1 MEPGTCAAPG
11 TLPSGTPE
19 KAERA
24 MKVSECMTTDVK
36 SADPSRS
43 IQDAAKLMDKN
54 DCGSLPVG
62 EGDRLVGMITDRD
75 IVIRAV
81 AAGLPLDT
89 PIREVMTKEVKYC
102 FENDEIDDVAENMGD
117 IQMRR
122 IPVLNSK
129 KRIVG
134 IVSIGDL
141 ARSDEQCAGEALAEI
156 AQPGNGRA
164 AA

>member
-1 MEPGTCAAPG
+1 
-11 TLPSGTPE
+11 
-19 KAERA
+19 
-24 MKVSECMTTDVK
+24 MKVSQVMTTEVK
-36 SADPSRS
+36 IADPSRT
-43 IQDAAKLMDKN
+43 IQDAAKLMDKT

-81 AAGLPLDT
+81 AAGLPADT
-89 PIREVMTKEVKYC
+89 PIRDVMTKELKYC
-102 FENDEIDDVAENMGD
+102 FEDDEVEDVAEKMSE

-122 IPVLNSK
+122 LPVLNSK

-141 ARSDEQCAGEALAEI
+141 ARSDDECAGEALAGI
-156 AQPGNGRA
+156 AQPGNGRVA
-164 AA
+164 A

>member
-1 MEPGTCAAPG
+1 
-11 TLPSGTPE
+11 
-19 KAERA
+19 

-36 SADPSRS
+36 IADPSRS

-81 AAGLPLDT
+81 AAGLPPDT
-89 PIREVMTKEVKYC
+89 PIRDVMTKEVRYC
-102 FENDEIDDVAENMGD
+102 FENDDIEDVAENMGG

-122 IPVLNSK
+122 LPVLNSK
-129 KRIVG
+129 KRT
-134 IVSIGDL
+134 
-141 ARSDEQCAGEALAEI
+141 
-156 AQPGNGRA
+156 
-164 AA
+164 

>member
-1 MEPGTCAAPG
+1 
-11 TLPSGTPE
+11 
-19 KAERA
+19 
-24 MKVSECMTTDVK
+24 MKVSEVMTTDVK
-36 SADPSRS
+36 IADPSRT

-75 IVIRAV
+75 LVVRAL
-81 AAGLPLDT
+81 AAGMPANT
-89 PIREVMTKEVKYC
+89 PIRDVMTRELKYC
-102 FENDEIDDVAENMGD
+102 FENDEIEDVAENMSD

-122 IPVLNSK
+122 LPVLNSK

-141 ARSDEQCAGEALAEI
+141 ARSDENCAGEALAAI
-156 AQPGNGRA
+156 AHPGNGRA

>member
-1 MEPGTCAAPG
+1 
-11 TLPSGTPE
+11 
-19 KAERA
+19 
-24 MKVSECMTTDVK
+24 MKVNEVMTTEVK
-36 SADPSRS
+36 IADPSRT
-43 IQDAAKLMDKN
+43 IQDAAKLMDQT

-81 AAGLPLDT
+81 AAGLPADT
-89 PIREVMTKEVKYC
+89 QIRDVMTKEMKYC
-102 FENDEIDDVAENMGD
+102 FENDEVEDVAENMGD

-122 IPVLNSK
+122 LPVLNSK

-141 ARSDEQCAGEALAEI
+141 ARSDDECAGEALASI

>member
-1 MEPGTCAAPG
+1 ME
-11 TLPSGTPE
+11 S
-19 KAERA
+19 A
-24 MKVSECMTTDVK
+24 MKVSEVMTTDVK
-36 SADPSRS
+36 IADPNRT

-62 EGDRLVGMITDRD
+62 EADRLVGMITDRD

-81 AAGLPLDT
+81 AAGLPAST
-89 PIREVMTKEVKYC
+89 PIRDVMTKEMKYC
-102 FENDEIDDVAENMGD
+102 HENDDIEDVARNMGEV
-117 IQMRR
+117 QMRR
-122 IPVLNSK
+122 LPVLNAE

-141 ARSDEQCAGEALAEI
+141 ARSDEECAGNALADI
-156 AQPGNGRA
+156 AQPGNGKA

>member
-1 MEPGTCAAPG
+1 
-11 TLPSGTPE
+11 
-19 KAERA
+19 
-24 MKVSECMTTDVK
+24 MKVSEVMTREVK
-36 SADPSRS
+36 IADPSRS
-43 IQDAAKLMDKN
+43 IQDAAKLMEKN

-81 AAGLPLDT
+81 AAGLAPST
-89 PIREVMTKEVKYC
+89 PIREVMSRELKYC
-102 FENDEIDDVAENMGD
+102 FEDDEIEDVAENMAD
-117 IQMRR
+117 IRMRR
-122 IPVLNSK
+122 LPVLNSK

-134 IVSIGDL
+134 IVSLGDL
-141 ARSDEQCAGEALAEI
+141 ARSDGECAGEALAGI

>member
-1 MEPGTCAAPG
+1 
-11 TLPSGTPE
+11 
-19 KAERA
+19 
-24 MKVSECMTTDVK
+24 MKVSQVMTTEVK
-36 SADPSRS
+36 IADPSRT
-43 IQDAAKLMDKN
+43 IQDAAKLMDKT

-81 AAGLPLDT
+81 AAGLPADT
-89 PIREVMTKEVKYC
+89 PIRDVMTKELKYC
-102 FENDEIDDVAENMGD
+102 FEDDEVEDVAENMSE

-122 IPVLNSK
+122 LPVLNSK

-141 ARSDEQCAGEALAEI
+141 ARSDDECAGEALAGI
-156 AQPGNGRA
+156 AQPGNGRVA
-164 AA
+164 A

>member
-36 SADPSRS
+36 IADPSRS

-81 AAGLPLDT
+81 AAGLPPDT

-122 IPVLNSK
+122 LPVLNSK

>member
-1 MEPGTCAAPG
+1 
-11 TLPSGTPE
+11 
-19 KAERA
+19 
-24 MKVSECMTTDVK
+24 MKVSEVMTSDVK
-36 SADPSRS
+36 IADPSRS

-81 AAGLPLDT
+81 AAGLPAST
-89 PIREVMTKEVKYC
+89 PIRDVMSGDIKYC
-102 FENDEIDDVAENMGD
+102 FEDEEIEDVADNMGD

-122 IPVLNSK
+122 LPVLNRD
-129 KRIVG
+129 KRVVG
-134 IVSIGDL
+134 IVSIGDV
-141 ARSDEQCAGEALAEI
+141 ARSDEECAGEALAGI
-156 AQPGNGRA
+156 AQPGNGKA

>member
-1 MEPGTCAAPG
+1 M
-11 TLPSGTPE
+11 
-19 KAERA
+19 ERA
-24 MKVSECMTTDVK
+24 MKISEVMTTEVK
-36 SADPSRS
+36 IADPSRT

-81 AAGLPLDT
+81 AAGLPADT
-89 PIREVMTKEVKYC
+89 PIREIMSKEMKYC
-102 FENDEIDDVAENMGD
+102 FENDDVDEVADNMSD

-122 IPVLNSK
+122 LPVLNSK

-141 ARSDEQCAGEALAEI
+141 ARSDEQCAGEALAGI
-156 AQPGNGRA
+156 AQPGNGRVA
-164 AA
+164 A

>member
-1 MEPGTCAAPG
+1 
-11 TLPSGTPE
+11 
-19 KAERA
+19 
-24 MKVSECMTTDVK
+24 MKVSEVMTREVK
-36 SADPSRS
+36 IADPSRS
-43 IQDAAKLMDKN
+43 IQDAAKLMEKN

-81 AAGLPLDT
+81 AAGLAPST
-89 PIREVMTKEVKYC
+89 PIREVMSRELKYC
-102 FENDEIDDVAENMGD
+102 FEDDEIEDVAENMGD
-117 IQMRR
+117 IRMRR
-122 IPVLNSK
+122 LPVLNSK

-134 IVSIGDL
+134 IVSLGDL
-141 ARSDEQCAGEALAEI
+141 ARSDDECAGEALADI

>member
-36 SADPSRS
+36 IADPSRS

-122 IPVLNSK
+122 LPVLNSK

>member
-1 MEPGTCAAPG
+1 
-11 TLPSGTPE
+11 
-19 KAERA
+19 

-36 SADPSRS
+36 IADPSRS

-81 AAGLPLDT
+81 AAGLPPDT

-122 IPVLNSK
+122 LPVLNSK

>member
-1 MEPGTCAAPG
+1 
-11 TLPSGTPE
+11 
-19 KAERA
+19 
-24 MKVSECMTTDVK
+24 MKVSEVMTSDVK
-36 SADPSRS
+36 IADPSRT

-81 AAGLPLDT
+81 AGGLPANTL
-89 PIREVMTKEVKYC
+89 IRDVMTKELKYC
-102 FENDEIDDVAENMGD
+102 FENDEIEDVAENMGD

-122 IPVLNSK
+122 LPVLNSK

-134 IVSIGDL
+134 IVSIGDV
-141 ARSDEQCAGEALAEI
+141 ARSDEECAGGALAGI
-156 AQPGNGRA
+156 AQPGNGRIA
-164 AA
+164 AS

>member
-1 MEPGTCAAPG
+1 
-11 TLPSGTPE
+11 
-19 KAERA
+19 
-24 MKVSECMTTDVK
+24 MKVSEVMTTDVK
-36 SADPSRS
+36 IADPSRT
-43 IQDAAKLMDKN
+43 IQDAAKLMDKT

-81 AAGLPLDT
+81 AAGLPADT
-89 PIREVMTKEVKYC
+89 PIRDVMTKEMKYC
-102 FENDEIDDVAENMGD
+102 FENDDVEEVAENMGD

-122 IPVLNSK
+122 LPVLNEK

-141 ARSDEQCAGEALAEI
+141 ARSDDECAGEALASI

>member
-1 MEPGTCAAPG
+1 
-11 TLPSGTPE
+11 
-19 KAERA
+19 
-24 MKVSECMTTDVK
+24 MKVSEVMTTEVK
-36 SADPSRS
+36 IADPSRT
-43 IQDAAKLMDKN
+43 IQDAAKLMEKN

-81 AAGLPLDT
+81 AAGLPADT
-89 PIREVMTKEVKYC
+89 PIREVMTRELKYC
-102 FENDEIDDVAENMGD
+102 FENDDIEDVAENMGE

-122 IPVLNSK
+122 LPVLDSK

-141 ARSDEQCAGEALAEI
+141 ARSDEECAGNALADI
-156 AQPGNGRA
+156 AQPGNGKVA
-164 AA
+164 A

>member
-1 MEPGTCAAPG
+1 
-11 TLPSGTPE
+11 
-19 KAERA
+19 
-24 MKVSECMTTDVK
+24 MKVSEVMTSDVK
-36 SADPSRS
+36 IADPNRS

-81 AAGLPLDT
+81 AAGLPAST
-89 PIREVMTKEVKYC
+89 PIRDIMSQEIKYC
-102 FENDEIDDVAENMGD
+102 FDDEDLEDIADNMGD

-122 IPVLNSK
+122 LPVLNRD

-134 IVSIGDL
+134 IVSIGDM
-141 ARSDEQCAGEALAEI
+141 ARSDEECAGNALAGI
-156 AQPGNGRA
+156 AQPGNGSVA
-164 AA
+164 ASTAR

>member
-1 MEPGTCAAPG
+1 
-11 TLPSGTPE
+11 
-19 KAERA
+19 
-24 MKVSECMTTDVK
+24 MKVNEVMTTEVK
-36 SADPSRS
+36 IADPSRT
-43 IQDAAKLMDKN
+43 IQDAAKLMDQT

-81 AAGLPLDT
+81 AAGLPADT
-89 PIREVMTKEVKYC
+89 PIRDVMTKEMKYC
-102 FENDEIDDVAENMGD
+102 FENDEVEDVAENMGD

-122 IPVLNSK
+122 LPVLNSK

-141 ARSDEQCAGEALAEI
+141 ARSDDECAGEALASI

>member
-1 MEPGTCAAPG
+1 
-11 TLPSGTPE
+11 
-19 KAERA
+19 
-24 MKVSECMTTDVK
+24 MKVSEVMTTDVK
-36 SADPSRS
+36 IADPNRT

-62 EGDRLVGMITDRD
+62 EADRLVGMITDRD

-81 AAGLPLDT
+81 AAGLPAST
-89 PIREVMTKEVKYC
+89 PIRDVMTKEMKYC
-102 FENDEIDDVAENMGD
+102 HENDDIEDVARNMGEV
-117 IQMRR
+117 QMRR
-122 IPVLNSK
+122 LPVLNAE

-141 ARSDEQCAGEALAEI
+141 ARSDEECAGNALADI
-156 AQPGNGRA
+156 AQPGNGKA

>member
-1 MEPGTCAAPG
+1 
-11 TLPSGTPE
+11 
-19 KAERA
+19 
-24 MKVSECMTTDVK
+24 MKVSEVMTTDVK
-36 SADPSRS
+36 IADPSRS

-81 AAGLPLDT
+81 AAGLPAST
-89 PIREVMTKEVKYC
+89 PIREVMTRELKYC
-102 FENDEIDDVAENMGD
+102 FEDDEIDDVAENMSD

-122 IPVLNSK
+122 LPVLNSK

-141 ARSDEQCAGEALAEI
+141 ARSDDECAGEALAGI
-156 AQPGNGRA
+156 AQPGNGRVA
-164 AA
+164 A